1 METHSWAILVALDN
15 LDTVIALIKLL
26 ETRVSMHEPM
36 SAGFDARMLPLS
48 HDMLIQGR
56 HHC

>member
-15 LDTVIALIKLL
+15 LETVIALIKLL

-36 SAGFDARMLPLS
+36 SAGFDAHMLPLS
-48 HDMLIQGR
+48 HNMLIQGR
-56 HHC
+56 HFC

>member
-1 METHSWAILVALDN
+1 METHSWAILVALAN
-15 LDTVIALIKLL
+15 LDTVIALINLL

-36 SAGFDARMLPLS
+36 AAGFDARMLPLS
-48 HDMLIQGR
+48 HGMLIQGR

>member
-36 SAGFDARMLPLS
+36 SAGFDAQNPLS